1 LKVLLL
7 SVGKPKDPRL
17 AALHDDYAGRIR
29 RFGVT
34 YETAWVPEVESG
46 RRFSS
51 EHAKEREGRSILEV
65 VDPRGSIVA
74 LDPSGDALSSE
85 AFARR
90 LEAWSA
96 PRVTFV
102 VGGPIGLHRDV
113 LRAAARTWSLTPLT
127 FPHELVR
134 VLVAEQVYRALTLLR
149 GVPYHK

>member
-1 LKVLLL
+1 MRVRLL

-17 AALHDDYAGRIR
+17 AALHDDYALRIR

-46 RRFSS
+46 RRYSS
-51 EHAKEREGRSILEV
+51 EHAKEREGRSILEDL
-65 VDPRGSIVA
+65 DPRGSVVA
-74 LDPSGDALSSE
+74 LDPAGDALTSE

-90 LEAWSA
+90 LETWSA
-96 PRVTFV
+96 SRVTLV
-102 VGGPIGLHRDV
+102 VGGPLGLHRDV
-113 LRAAARTWSLTPLT
+113 LRAATGTWSLSPLT